1 MQKNMVDIEERYIIL
16 YVEKI
21 ELEKKCKEF
30 ENTILIVVFDKDEFG
45 YEYVQ
50 KLFVVEFKLLEIEN
64 VFKELEEINN
74 FLKMEKNDL
83 LQKLDIIFMEV
94 IVKSVIISEKEK
106 FLLDLKCELKKVEDT
121 VVNQMFIIFELK
133 EVKVRC
139 RRLENIKVELEDK
152 IVQEI
157 G

>member
-1 MQKNMVDIEERYIIL
+1 M
-16 YVEKI
+16 
-21 ELEKKCKEF
+21 
-30 ENTILIVVFDKDEFG
+30 
-45 YEYVQ
+45 
-50 KLFVVEFKLLEIEN
+50 EN

>member
-1 MQKNMVDIEERYIIL
+1 
-16 YVEKI
+16 
-21 ELEKKCKEF
+21 
-30 ENTILIVVFDKDEFG
+30 
-45 YEYVQ
+45 
-50 KLFVVEFKLLEIEN
+50 
-64 VFKELEEINN
+64 
-74 FLKMEKNDL
+74 MEKNDL

-106 FLLDLKCELKKVEDT
+106 FLLDLNCELKKVEDM